1 MPEPQM
7 SAVSAGSDEIL
18 QRLVDTFVFSVAF
31 DAVEPLAL
39 GEFGTCVVSR
49 PARAACAPPAR
60 RLRRCADPPVC

>member
-18 QRLVDTFVFSVAF
+18 QRLVDAFVFSVAF

-39 GEFGTCVVSR
+39 GEFGTCVV
-49 PARAACAPPAR
+49 PAAPPRFQPPSA
-60 RLRRCADPPVC
+60 PVC